1 MLSIR
6 PPDTSPGIGRLES
19 DAALLHAA
27 FEVGHAAA
35 TAVLAFIDQ
44 RDNSSGESASSA
56 Y

>member
-1 MLSIR
+1 VLSIR

-35 TAVLAFIDQ
+35 TAVLKGVPAH
-44 RDNSSGESASSA
+44 RN
-56 Y
+56 